1 MHKRIA
7 GCSRLYAGLPN
18 LNGLTMTSGYADHRS
33 SGRYTCQGSLLLGNC
48 SSALICGRFT
58 EEGRW
63 GCR

>member
-33 SGRYTCQGSLLLGNC
+33 SGRYTCQGSLLLGN
-48 SSALICGRFT
+48 
-58 EEGRW
+58 
-63 GCR
+63 